1 MDLTT
6 INLILNAITFLIGG
20 GALGIWLIHRRE
32 MPKAKAAADKIT
44 SDAALVKSEATD
56 RDWLRFHQEIARLEE
71 RVEKAEAR
79 AAGCEDRERELRN
92 RLATAED
99 EIRGLQRQIANY
111 SAETM
116 LELKRVGCPATKA
129 PLATESAERVKN
141 ITGGG
146 K

>member
-6 INLILNAITFLIGG
+6 INLILNAVMILISG
-20 GALGIWLIHRRE
+20 GALGIWLRHRRE
-32 MPKAKAAADKIT
+32 MPKATAAANKLT
-44 SDAALVKSEATD
+44 SDAALVKSEAHD
-56 RDWLRFHQEIARLEE
+56 RDWERFHQEIARLEI
-71 RVEKAEAR
+71 RVEKTEKR
-79 AAGCEDRERELRN
+79 ASDCEERESELRK

-129 PLATESAERVKN
+129 PFATAAAERVKN
-141 ITGGG
+141 ITGDG